1 MMRPEFAIVDAN
13 TLSCLG
19 MKQLL
24 EDIIPMAEISV
35 FHSFEELVTSQP
47 ERFMHFFVASGIFF
61 ENANYFISQPRKSI
75 VLVRGNA
82 FPHINGLLTLNVCQE
97 EKDMVKALLKLQ
109 HRGHGAPGQP
119 TSPHAAEKA
128 TTTGHVT
135 TAPRTATSTSL
146 LSSREAE
153 VAILL
158 AKGYINKEVADRL
171 CISLTTVIS
180 HRKNI
185 MEKLK
190 ARSLADIIVHV
201 VMSGLISV
209 DEL

>member
-1 MMRPEFAIVDAN
+1 
-13 TLSCLG
+13 
-19 MKQLL
+19 
-24 EDIIPMAEISV
+24 MAEISV

-109 HRGHGAPGQP
+109 HRGHGAPGLP
-119 TSPHAAEKA
+119 TSPHAPHPHAAEKA

-135 TAPRTATSTSL
+135 TAPRTTTSTSL